1 MLLAA
6 FLVSRSCGSSEPDVS
21 QSEAEQIARD
31 AVDYEPDRV
40 LVRVIRRGIPP
51 RSYWAVSLQTFERT
65 DSLDVVTVVVI
76 DGQTGEITE
85 IRRE

>member
-1 MLLAA
+1 
-6 FLVSRSCGSSEPDVS
+6 VS
-21 QSEAEQIARD
+21 QSEAEQIARE

-40 LVRVIRRGIPP
+40 LVRVIRRGIPA
-51 RSYWAVSLQTFERT
+51 RSYWAVSLQTLEGGNSP
-65 DSLDVVTVVVI
+65 DLVTVVVI